1 LKIKK
6 TPDGSLI
13 LKIFKYPKLMVL
25 WSWFFLNTQNQMS
38 ITKFKYSPPNYQ
50 YHRICNYRTK
60 IQATLITICTLRGT

>member
-25 WSWFFLNTQNQMS
+25 WSWFF
-38 ITKFKYSPPNYQ
+38 
-50 YHRICNYRTK
+50 
-60 IQATLITICTLRGT
+60 